1 MNFYKNLELEW
12 YVLEPDEKKVALLVR
27 SVGVSDP
34 LARVLVNR
42 GLTSPESAKSFLNP
56 SLEDLRNPFEIP
68 GMEEAAE
75 RLVRALNKG
84 ERIAIYGDYDVD
96 GITSTALLRNFL
108 AEHTSETMC
117 YTPDRLEE
125 GYGLHVKGVER
136 LREGGASVLVTVDVG
151 IADAEAVETAQSYG
165 MDVLVIDHHQ
175 PPPALP
181 KAPVLVDPHV
191 RDDSG
196 YFKCLSAAGLTFY
209 LLIALRAKLRNL
221 GKYNHSKEPNLRLD
235 MDLAALGTIA
245 DMAPLIGP
253 NRVIAYYGLKE
264 LSAERRPGISALKKV
279 SGLYRKKVTSGN
291 VSFQLA
297 PRINAAGRMGDASI
311 AVELF
316 TTKDANRADEI
327 ARQLEALNTQRQEI
341 ENKIMNDAIK
351 QIERKELFNQSAIV
365 VGGRDWHQGVIG
377 IIASKITEIYG
388 LPSIVVSLAG
398 DTSKGSARSINGVN
412 IFHAISE
419 CSDLLVSFGGHEMA
433 AGIVVSE
440 KRLREFNE
448 KFLAIVKK
456 TSEGLKKT
464 GLQIDAELDI
474 EEDFDGKL
482 AEELQQL
489 SPHGIGNPEPLF
501 KSSEVTAIEPKIIK
515 ESHLKFRVKTKREG
529 QVEAIGFDMAGMVEM
544 LQKPVDIAYFPRL
557 SEEGKLGLI
566 IKGIKPSGDKGGNF
580 S

>member
-1 MNFYKNLELEW
+1 M
-12 YVLEPDEKKVALLVR
+12 
-27 SVGVSDP
+27 
-34 LARVLVNR
+34 
-42 GLTSPESAKSFLNP
+42 
-56 SLEDLRNPFEIP
+56 
-68 GMEEAAE
+68 
-75 RLVRALNKG
+75 
-84 ERIAIYGDYDVD
+84 
-96 GITSTALLRNFL
+96 
-108 AEHTSETMC
+108 
-117 YTPDRLEE
+117 
-125 GYGLHVKGVER
+125 
-136 LREGGASVLVTVDVG
+136 
-151 IADAEAVETAQSYG
+151 
-165 MDVLVIDHHQ
+165 
-175 PPPALP
+175 
-181 KAPVLVDPHV
+181 
-191 RDDSG
+191 
-196 YFKCLSAAGLTFY
+196 
-209 LLIALRAKLRNL
+209 
-221 GKYNHSKEPNLRLD
+221 
-235 MDLAALGTIA
+235 
-245 DMAPLIGP
+245 
-253 NRVIAYYGLKE
+253 
-264 LSAERRPGISALKKV
+264 
-279 SGLYRKKVTSGN
+279 GN
-291 VSFQLA
+291 
-297 PRINAAGRMGDASI
+297 ASI

-365 VGGRDWHQGVIG
+365 VGGRGWHQGVIG

-388 LPSIVVSLAG
+388 LPSIVVSLDG

-474 EEDFDGKL
+474 EEDLDGKL

-489 SPHGIGNPEPLF
+489 NPHGVGNPEPIF
-501 KSSEVTAIEPKIIK
+501 KSSEVIAIEPKIVK
-515 ESHLKFRVKTKREG
+515 ETHLKFRVKTKREG
-529 QVEAIGFDMAGMVEM
+529 QVEAIGFYMAGMVEM

-566 IKGIKPSGDKGGNF
+566 IKGIKPSLK
-580 S
+580 